1 METSKES
8 RFCPRAHLKRPLV
21 AEFHH
26 AYPVPIID
34 LSPVGAFLADELP
47 FSVGQEVHLTLR
59 LGETREIEVEAVVR
73 RIVKGKGLGV
83 EFVGMSKPDSELLRK
98 SLMTARA
105 EEEASEPSA
114 DAA

>member
-1 METSKES
+1 MIANKES

-26 AYPVPIID
+26 AYPIPIID

-59 LGETREIEVEAVVR
+59 LGETREIEVETVVR
-73 RIVKGKGLGV
+73 RVVKGKGLGV
-83 EFVGMSKPDSELLRK
+83 EFVGMSKPDSEQLRK
-98 SLMTARA
+98 FLMTARA
-105 EEEASEPSA
+105 DEEASETSP
-114 DAA
+114 AA

>member
-1 METSKES
+1 MIANKES
-8 RFCPRAHLKRPLV
+8 RFCPRAHLKQPLV

-26 AYPVPIID
+26 AYPIPIND

-59 LGETREIEVEAVVR
+59 LGETKAIEVEAVVR
-73 RIVKGKGLGV
+73 RVVKGKGLGV
-83 EFVGMSKPDSELLRK
+83 EFVGMSKPDSEHLRK
-98 SLMTARA
+98 FLITARA
-105 EEEASEPSA
+105 DEEANESST